1 MASIHQYDLFQSKED
16 ILSLEIAKLNNDI
29 AKLRRSLF
37 ARINQVEKLIHD
49 INLIIRKKD
58 SHGN

>member
-37 ARINQVEKLIHD
+37 ARINEVEKLVND
-49 INLIIRKKD
+49 INVIIRKKD